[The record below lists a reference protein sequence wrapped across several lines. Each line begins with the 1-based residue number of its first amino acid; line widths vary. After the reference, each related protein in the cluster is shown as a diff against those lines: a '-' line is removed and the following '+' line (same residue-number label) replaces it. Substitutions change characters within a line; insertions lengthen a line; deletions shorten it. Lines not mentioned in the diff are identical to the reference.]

1 MRMGATLD
9 IKLQRLQRKS
19 AEWAIHQVDEKK
31 KKNFTKGKLTLELQ
45 RCRKHLTLR
54 TSETLEKG
62 PDILLALAPFSY
74 FLFILLLMDF

>member
-1 MRMGATLD
+1 MD
-9 IKLQRLQRKS
+9 IKLQRLQGKS
-19 AEWAIHQVDEKK
+19 AEWAIHQVD
-31 KKNFTKGKLTLELQ
+31 NGKLTLELE